1 MKISNC
7 FILFLFFI
15 TLLSCSTNDN
25 DRGEITG
32 ESGISYN
39 DSKTIWEELKVQ
51 NNETY
56 SYTASFISWTG
67 VGSRTTITVKDGVV
81 SKREYLYFE
90 QILNEESQLVEK
102 EIESY
107 TETGVEIGS
116 HSEGFD
122 PLLIDELYQT
132 CLSDYL
138 NINKADN
145 EIYFNTDEAG
155 IISNCGFVEKGC
167 VDDCFSGFRISE
179 FNWI

>member
-25 DRGEITG
+25 DGGEITG
-32 ESGISYN
+32 ASGISYN
-39 DSKTIWEELKVQ
+39 DSKTIWDELKVQ

-56 SYTASFISWTG
+56 SYTVSFISWTG

-81 SKREYLYFE
+81 SKREYLYLE
-90 QILNEESQLVEK
+90 QILNEESQLVEE
-102 EIESY
+102 EIDSY
-107 TETGVEIGS
+107 TETGEEIGS
-116 HSEGFD
+116 HSEGFN

-138 NINKADN
+138 NINEADN
-145 EIYFNTDEAG
+145 EIYFNTDGAG